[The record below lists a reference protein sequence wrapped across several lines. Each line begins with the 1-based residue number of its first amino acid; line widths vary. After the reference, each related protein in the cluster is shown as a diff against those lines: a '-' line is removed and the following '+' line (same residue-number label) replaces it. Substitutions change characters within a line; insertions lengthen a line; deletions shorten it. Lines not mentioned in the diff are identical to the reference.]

1 MELAIELSRIAT
13 LRRVLEIFCAR
24 HELEF
29 ADRPAIIAARELM
42 KFADEGETD
51 PVILQRRL
59 DEAIA
64 RLPFRGQW
72 WRSALHPFGSNKR
85 ESRHCPLI
93 FGIRKPL

>member
-1 MELAIELSRIAT
+1 MPIELSQIAT

-51 PVILQRRL
+51 PAILERRL
-59 DEAIA
+59 DEAMQTYGERMPLA
-64 RLPFRGQW
+64 L
-72 WRSALHPFGSNKR
+72 RSAV
-85 ESRHCPLI
+85 PLSASPA
-93 FGIRKPL
+93 RQQ

>member
-1 MELAIELSRIAT
+1 MELAMELSQIAT

-59 DEAIA
+59 DEAMQTYGERMLPAQRAVASMGALPA
-64 RLPFRGQW
+64 RHQ
-72 WRSALHPFGSNKR
+72 
-85 ESRHCPLI
+85 
-93 FGIRKPL
+93 